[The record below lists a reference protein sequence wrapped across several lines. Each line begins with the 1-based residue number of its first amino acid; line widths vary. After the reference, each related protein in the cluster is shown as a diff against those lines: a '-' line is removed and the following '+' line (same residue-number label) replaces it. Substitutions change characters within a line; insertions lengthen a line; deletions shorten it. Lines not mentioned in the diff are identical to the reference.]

1 MSRRRD
7 SLHHTKVREFVEWT
21 KSKGYIEQPVKGRYE
36 VFRLSNPK
44 KGEILIAHKR
54 DRTDHVTTTGRL
66 TQLVG
71 VWLKEKRDNV
81 TKQDGDC
88 ISAGNVI

>member
-1 MSRRRD
+1 MSRRRN
-7 SLHHTKVREFVEWT
+7 SLHHTKVQEFLEWA
-21 KSKGYIEQPVKGRYE
+21 KAKGYQVKPVNGCYE
-36 VFRLSNPK
+36 VLRLLNPK

-71 VWLKEKRDNV
+71 VWLNEKRETAN
-81 TKQDGDC
+81 
-88 ISAGNVI
+88 A

>member
-7 SLHHTKVREFVEWT
+7 SLHHTKVEEFIKWAEA
-21 KSKGYIEQPVKGRYE
+21 KGYESHHCKGSFE
-36 VFRLSNPK
+36 VFRLHNPK

-81 TKQDGDC
+81 TKQDGGC
-88 ISAGNVI
+88 ISAGSVI

>member
-7 SLHHTKVREFVEWT
+7 SLHHTKAREFVEWA
-21 KSKGYIEQPVKGRYE
+21 KSKGYTEQPVKGCYE

>member
-7 SLHHTKVREFVEWT
+7 SLHHTKVQEFLEWV
-21 KSKGYIEQPVKGRYE
+21 KAKGYQVQPVKGCYE

-71 VWLKEKRDNV
+71 VWLNEKKTASPIEMGIASRLV
-81 TKQDGDC
+81 M
-88 ISAGNVI
+88 